1 MNTQRWNTDIGAEE
15 SAHRRSNTQNQF
27 DQTQTGKYE
36 INETVKG
43 QAVGG
48 PKLKPK
54 LTMWDM
60 LTLYDTQKKR
70 VEDEEAF
77 QAHKK

>member
-1 MNTQRWNTDIGAEE
+1 MNQQRFNTEIGEE
-15 SAHRRSNTQNQF
+15 NAHHRRSNTI
-27 DQTQTGKYE
+27 DQGPGKFE

-48 PKLKPK
+48 PKNKPK

-70 VEDEEAF
+70 AEDEEAF
-77 QAHKK
+77 